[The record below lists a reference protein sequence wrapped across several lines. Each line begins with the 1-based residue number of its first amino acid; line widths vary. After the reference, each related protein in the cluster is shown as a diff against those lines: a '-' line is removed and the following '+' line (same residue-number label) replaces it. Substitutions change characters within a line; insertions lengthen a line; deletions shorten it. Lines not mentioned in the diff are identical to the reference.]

1 MVVTQGVLLR
11 IFVLEGQRH
20 HGELLY
26 DWLLRRAREM
36 GITGGAAFREIAGY
50 GHHERLHE
58 RSFFELAGDLPVEV
72 AFAMTQSDSQKF
84 LDLLA
89 REMLSLFYIR
99 SPCEFGRVG
108 E

>member
-1 MVVTQGVLLR
+1 LPATDATIGC
-11 IFVLEGQRH
+11 I
-20 HGELLY
+20 
-26 DWLLRRAREM
+26 
-36 GITGGAAFREIAGY
+36 
-50 GHHERLHE
+50 
-58 RSFFELAGDLPVEV
+58 SNPSPELAGDLPVEV

-89 REMLSLFYIR
+89 PETLSLFYIR

>member
-1 MVVTQGVLLR
+1 MTRGVLLR
-11 IFVLEGQRH
+11 IFVLEGQLH
-20 HGELLY
+20 HGEPLY

-50 GHHERLHE
+50 GRHERLHE
-58 RSFFELAGDLPVEV
+58 QSFFELAGDLPVEV
-72 AFAMTQSDSQKF
+72 AFAMTQSDSEKF
-84 LDLLA
+84 LNLLA